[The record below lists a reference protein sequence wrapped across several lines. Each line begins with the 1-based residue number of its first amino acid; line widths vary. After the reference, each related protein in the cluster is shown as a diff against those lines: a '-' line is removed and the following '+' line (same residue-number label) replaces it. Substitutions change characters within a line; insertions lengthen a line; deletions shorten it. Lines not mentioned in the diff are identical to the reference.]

1 MDFAANVVSDYDEAD
16 VARFSSMFDDRDVRR
31 ITDGLSHAC
40 QVIKALDPMSLNR
53 DVLNLPT
60 RMAIFEA
67 LCCESFLADTTLLQ
81 KYLDVPLRLMNSKKK
96 LRMSHYVPAATIFLF
111 VNDPHRHSW
120 AVDAWVKYRSRLSQD
135 DFDFAVRDPLSKA
148 LLLGS
153 DPSEDLSSIGRL
165 WSGIKLIVEKLDNEL
180 ITHSLRAMDV
190 DVFRIALEHL
200 RYNDTGF
207 RCLLQAIER
216 LLEIAPKDFWE
227 SMGAISPTTFI
238 EQVFNNPQYDNYVI
252 EAPKEEEYESS
263 ALKDML
269 SWIEPF
275 MASLQSGHIPQA
287 CRSLAFQLLD
297 RLQADRFQ
305 NHARTRCFAAG
316 LAVIHWSL
324 KECNRSTVVLGSVGR
339 VVAAET
345 LQVTASY
352 IERILDI
359 PSSTGCNDDSMLAE
373 SRMSIVKIALALEC
387 KSLRTDQ
394 EALNFNQGMPAGFS
408 SYSPAIWNSV
418 VHRLDRGNMILAK
431 AALPGINDLIGLE
444 KFKIK
449 HNEVQEKEKSDFN
462 ITLGNLRHLVC
473 QMLERI
479 NEFRPDDLD
488 ELYRQSKTA
497 NALLA
502 SLFSSDPST
511 FTAGV
516 DLVKSVSMESARREA
531 IGHLLLSVFETT
543 MNSISW
549 SVRRIAHE
557 RTFESCPRML
567 KTCTDILDILCDSQD
582 GQLRTRTLSKA
593 EANALEL
600 FWQQQWEALKVMYE
614 MTEEWSRRVGDSN
627 LMKEFCRDTMQ
638 YSERFFEEY
647 SIFASAI
654 DTSRSIKREHNSP
667 EEPNSAKRELLTNP
681 AMIMEAMVKW
691 LRLRDTYLASTSV
704 KLTNK
709 VLNRLTEWNMVIADT
724 PGKFLEQVIRGGPQG
739 RTVLTAQEKAELAD
753 SLERNLGRPVTILDV
768 DYERSDSSRAQSVAF
783 DGKTLKNAKP
793 GTIDLEAWQSKA
805 RKTREIVEIHDD
817 DEFDDS
823 DIVDSDILSV
833 SRSVEL
839 LKQRQA
845 DRVVNTK
852 SPQTTAGASSLANLR
867 HQQKNT
873 RSGKTEAQIQAERI
887 SFREKREKEREAK
900 KKRDAEA
907 LAKAKKLLQVT
918 GMAGMT
924 LGEGSGLGRIGI
936 KDKDHAPKD
945 SSVMVSSES
954 EEDSGDDLDQELF
967 GTSTTKPQKVSDAVK
982 GYNAS
987 KQQQAV
993 FQGPVKKTRQVRSAK
1008 DMRARLTPDL
1018 TSLHKMILG
1027 WNFWHIGDFP
1037 PNSDRNDYSLVNS
1050 TFRNPLEYQN
1060 TFEPLLVLEA
1070 WQGFLKSK
1078 EEGNFKSFE
1087 IKIANRLTVDS
1098 FVEVSTTMSISEG
1111 KEIGISEA
1119 DIVMISKAQSPATDS
1134 SQPHCFARVFK
1145 ISRKKN
1151 VMDISYRV
1159 NVGNNLIASMVPNTT
1174 LHGIK
1179 VLSITPL
1186 EREYGALQGLK
1197 YYDLCDEII
1206 RAKPSPLLKY
1216 TEKQLELLVQNYKI
1230 NAAQAKAVRSA
1241 VDNDAFTLIQ
1251 G

>member
-1 MDFAANVVSDYDEAD
+1 MGFAANAVSDYDEAD
-16 VARFSSMFDDRDVRR
+16 VARFSSMFDDRDMQR
-31 ITDGLSHAC
+31 IIDGLDHAC
-40 QVIKALDPMSLNR
+40 QIIKASEPRSLNR
-53 DVLNLPT
+53 DILNLPT
-60 RMAIFEA
+60 QMAIFEA
-67 LCCESFLADTTLLQ
+67 LCCESFLANTALVR
-81 KYLDVPLRLMNSKKK
+81 KYLDTPLRLMNSRKK

-111 VNDPHRHSW
+111 DNDSHAHSW
-120 AVDAWVKYRSRLSQD
+120 AVDAWNKYRSRLSQD
-135 DFDFAVRDPLSKA
+135 DFNFAVRDPLSKA
-148 LLLGS
+148 LILGS
-153 DPSEDLSSIGRL
+153 DPSEDLRIIGRL
-165 WSGIKLIVEKLDNEL
+165 WSGIKLVVEKLDNEL
-180 ITHSLRAMDV
+180 ITHSLRAMEV

-200 RYNDTGF
+200 RYNEPGF

-216 LLEIAPKDFWE
+216 LLEIAPRDFWE
-227 SMGAISPTTFI
+227 SMGAIPPTTFI
-238 EQVFNNPQYDNYVI
+238 EQVFNNPQYDKYI
-252 EAPKEEEYESS
+252 MQAFKDEDYGAS

-275 MASLQSGHIPQA
+275 MASLQPGHIPQA

-297 RLQADRFQ
+297 RLQAARFS
-305 NHARTRCFAAG
+305 NYARTKCFAAG

-324 KECNRSTVVLGSVGR
+324 KECNRNSVVLGSVGR

-345 LQVTASY
+345 LQVAASY
-352 IERILDI
+352 IERILDV
-359 PSSTGCNDDSMLAE
+359 PFSTDNDDDSMLVE
-373 SRMSIVKIALALEC
+373 PRMSIVKVALSLEC

-394 EALNFNQGMPAGFS
+394 EALNLNKGMPAGFS

-418 VHRLDRGNMILAK
+418 VHRLHRGNMMLAK

-444 KFKIK
+444 KFKVK

-479 NEFRPDDLD
+479 NEFRPVDLD

-531 IGHLLLSVFETT
+531 IGHLLVTVFETT

-549 SVRRIAHE
+549 SVHRIAQE
-557 RTFESCPRML
+557 KTFESCPKML
-567 KTCTDILDILCDSQD
+567 KTCTDVLDVLCDSQY

-593 EANALEL
+593 EANALES
-600 FWQQQWEALKVMYE
+600 FWQQQWEALKIMYE

-638 YSERFFEEY
+638 YSERFFDEY
-647 SIFASAI
+647 GIFASAI
-654 DTSRSIKREHNSP
+654 DASRSIKREDNKP
-667 EEPNSAKRELLTNP
+667 EESHSAKRELLNNP

-709 VLNRLTEWNMVIADT
+709 VLGRLTEWNMVITAT
-724 PGKFLEQVIRGGPQG
+724 PGKFLEQIIRGGPQG

-753 SLERNLGRPVTILDV
+753 CLEKNLRRPIAVPDLN
-768 DYERSDSSRAQSVAF
+768 YERSDSSRAQSVTS
-783 DGKTLKNAKP
+783 DGRTMKKSKS

-805 RKTREIVEIHDD
+805 RKSREIVEIHDD

-823 DIVDSDILSV
+823 DIVESDILSV

-839 LKQRQA
+839 LKQQQ
-845 DRVVNTK
+845 VNRAVSARK
-852 SPQTTAGASSLANLR
+852 SLNITGNSLAILK
-867 HQQKNT
+867 HPQISTKT
-873 RSGKTEAQIQAERI
+873 GKTEAQIQAERI
-887 SFREKREKEREAK
+887 SFRENREKEREAK

-907 LAKAKKLLQVT
+907 LARAKKQLPVT
-918 GMAGMT
+918 GVAGMT
-924 LGEGSGLGRIGI
+924 LGEGSGLGKIGI

-954 EEDSGDDLDQELF
+954 DEDSGDDLDQELF
-967 GTSTTKPQKVSDAVK
+967 GTSTTKPKEVSDAVK

-987 KQQQAV
+987 KQQQAGL
-993 FQGPVKKTRQVRSAK
+993 QGPVKKTRQIRSAK

-1018 TSLHKMILG
+1018 TSLHKTILG
-1027 WNFWHIGDFP
+1027 WNFWHTGDFP
-1037 PNSDRNDYSLVNS
+1037 PNSDRNDYSLVNN
-1050 TFRNPLEYQN
+1050 TFRNPVEYQS

-1111 KEIGISEA
+1111 KDIGISEA
-1119 DIVMISKAQSPATDS
+1119 DIVMISKAHSPATDS

-1145 ISRKKN
+1145 ISRKKS
-1151 VMDISYRV
+1151 VMDISYRM
-1159 NVGNNLIASMVPNTT
+1159 NIGNNLIASLVPNAT
-1174 LHGIK
+1174 LHGTK
-1179 VLSITPL
+1179 VMSITPL

-1216 TEKQLELLVQNYKI
+1216 TEKQLEPLIQNYEI
-1230 NAAQAKAVRSA
+1230 NPAQAKAIRSA